1 MLDKFIA
8 FLFSMRLMAI
18 LILLFFVAIG
28 YATFIENDF
37 GTQTAKALIYN
48 TTWFEL
54 IIVLLSVNMIA
65 NINRYKLWRKEKWP
79 VLLFHISFIMIV
91 IGAGITRYV
100 SFEGMMSIREGEQSN
115 LIVSDRTFLQINV
128 HNNAYQY
135 SYDKPLL
142 LHNYEGP
149 LEFLKSNNFSQDVKF
164 LDNDISIDYIDY
176 IPNAVDTLIVGEGI
190 PTLTIV
196 LAGANGRET
205 HYLQEGRAKRFQA

>member
-65 NINRYKLWRKEKWP
+65 
-79 VLLFHISFIMIV
+79 
-91 IGAGITRYV
+91 
-100 SFEGMMSIREGEQSN
+100 
-115 LIVSDRTFLQINV
+115 
-128 HNNAYQY
+128 
-135 SYDKPLL
+135 
-142 LHNYEGP
+142 
-149 LEFLKSNNFSQDVKF
+149 
-164 LDNDISIDYIDY
+164 ISIDT
-176 IPNAVDTLIVGEGI
+176 NF
-190 PTLTIV
+190 
-196 LAGANGRET
+196 GAKKNGQCYFSTFR
-205 HYLQEGRAKRFQA
+205 L

>member
-48 TTWFEL
+48 TTWFEV

-79 VLLFHISFIMIV
+79 VLLFHISL
-91 IGAGITRYV
+91 Y
-100 SFEGMMSIREGEQSN
+100 
-115 LIVSDRTFLQINV
+115 
-128 HNNAYQY
+128 
-135 SYDKPLL
+135 
-142 LHNYEGP
+142 
-149 LEFLKSNNFSQDVKF
+149 
-164 LDNDISIDYIDY
+164 
-176 IPNAVDTLIVGEGI
+176 
-190 PTLTIV
+190 
-196 LAGANGRET
+196 
-205 HYLQEGRAKRFQA
+205 